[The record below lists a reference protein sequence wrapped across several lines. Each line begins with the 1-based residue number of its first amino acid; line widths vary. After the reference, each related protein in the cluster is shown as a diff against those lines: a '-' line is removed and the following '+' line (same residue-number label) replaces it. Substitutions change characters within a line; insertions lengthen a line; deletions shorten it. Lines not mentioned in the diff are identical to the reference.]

1 MVEILRCAQND
12 GEMGLKTGMHRDTIS
27 GLALFAVAALL
38 AAGCRPV
45 PPKPRR
51 IKPVDLGKPAMAL
64 GQVPLDT
71 LGGRT
76 IVIDPGHG
84 GPFSGAKSPQGL
96 READVNLDVGL
107 QVWALLKRADA
118 NPVLTRSTDNT
129 VLPGKSVALRD
140 DLEARA
146 QLARDVNAD
155 ILISIHHNA
164 DIHRESELNDLKVYY
179 KMSDEGPSFDI
190 ARALVQRLAVAPSP
204 DADRQKLVLPGNF
217 RLLRESPCPAVL
229 TETSYM
235 TASQNE
241 PFLAAAA
248 YRREEAYA
256 IVAALADYFS
266 RGFPSVGWLG
276 VEDAVMDNGDMLTA
290 QLYPGDPFA
299 VDPNTVV
306 LTVDGQPVPY
316 TFDHASRMVLAGL
329 PPLGGG
335 DHAARVAFRNTAG
348 NAAVDLGYRFRIEAL
363 PRHLMVRA
371 QPAMLPADAKPGFVR
386 VLVNAFDANMFPA
399 GDGEQVELAA
409 RNGQIQPVEVVLVDG
424 EAVAHCRIPPQADR
438 CEIEVRL
445 GDISG
450 RTVVARGKDIEPV
463 LHGRVIDAERDRPV
477 IGATVVTSG
486 NGSGTTDSYGY
497 FVIHDLEPCSMQVSA
512 PGYIPEIIAL
522 NETISPNTVELRAI
536 AGGMLHGRR
545 VAVDPEYGGN
555 AHGRISPTGVRAA
568 DINLRVSELLKSFLT
583 AAGAECKLVRV
594 GNGAVLPLSRVSVTN
609 EFDADLYVEIGH
621 GAPPEVEVAV
631 LDDTGH
637 LITEKLDGMPYV
649 AAYPSSPEGNRLA
662 SILARRLEP
671 ITAPAAV
678 PVLGSSSTTLT
689 HTACPAISVHVGEPI
704 DEASAQRLNDTA
716 FQCEEAYI
724 VFTAIAE
731 WAGVSPR
738 KHGSI
743 MGCITRDGEPV
754 AGRLVT
760 LDRWLSLQTGR
771 SGMYHFQLV
780 PPGPHYVA
788 VTHGDGEQQV
798 RSVRVK
804 ARRQAEAD
812 FSLPSIEVDH
822 EQNDEPV
829 QP

>member
-1 MVEILRCAQND
+1 MVEIFRSAQND
-12 GEMGLKTGMHRDTIS
+12 GEMRLKTGMRRNTIS
-27 GLALFAVAALL
+27 GLALFAAAAMLV
-38 AAGCRPV
+38 AGCRPV

-51 IKPVDLGKPAMAL
+51 IEPVDLGEPAMTL
-64 GQVPLDT
+64 GQVPLEA

-118 NPVLTRSTDNT
+118 NPVLTRSTDDT
-129 VLPGKSVALRD
+129 VVPGKSVALRD

-164 DIHRESELNDLKVYY
+164 DIRRESELNDLKVYY
-179 KMSDEGPSFDI
+179 KMSDEGASFDM

-217 RLLRESPCPAVL
+217 RVLRESPCPAVL

-276 VEDAVMDNGDMLTA
+276 AEDAVMDNGDMLAA
-290 QLYPGDPFA
+290 QLYPGDPFT
-299 VDPNTVV
+299 VDPNTIA
-306 LTVDGQPVPY
+306 LAVDGQPVPY
-316 TFDHASRMVLAGL
+316 TFDRASRVVVAGL
-329 PPLGGG
+329 PPLAGG
-335 DHAARVAFRNTAG
+335 DHTARVAFRNTAG
-348 NAAVDLGYRFRIEAL
+348 NTAVDSGYRFRIEAL
-363 PRHLMVRA
+363 PRYLMVRA
-371 QPAMLPADAKPGFVR
+371 QPAMLPADGRPGFVR
-386 VLVNAFDANMFPA
+386 VLVNVFDANMFPA

-409 RNGQIQPVEVVLVDG
+409 RNGEIRPAEVAVAGG
-424 EAVAHCRIPPQADR
+424 EAIAYCRITSRADR
-438 CEIEVRL
+438 CEIDVRL

-463 LHGRVIDAERDRPV
+463 LYGRVIDAERDRPV
-477 IGATVVTSG
+477 VGATVVTSG
-486 NGSGTTDSYGY
+486 NGSDITDSEGY
-497 FVIHDLEPCSMQVSA
+497 FVIHDPEPFSMRVSA
-512 PGYIPEIIAL
+512 PGYISEIIARS
-522 NETISPNTVELRAI
+522 EMISPNTVELRAV

-545 VAVDPEYGGN
+545 VAVDPEYGGI

-583 AAGAECKLVRV
+583 AAGAECKLVRT
-594 GNGAVLPLSRVSVTN
+594 GNSTVLPLSRVSATN
-609 EFDADLYVEIGH
+609 EFDADLYVEISH

-637 LITEKLDGMPYV
+637 LITEELAGMPYV

-671 ITAPAAV
+671 IAAPASV

-689 HTACPAISVHVGEPI
+689 HTACPAISVHVGEPV
-704 DEASAQRLNDTA
+704 DEATARRLNDTA
-716 FQCEEAYI
+716 FQREEAYI

-731 WAGVSPR
+731 WAGVSPK
-738 KHGSI
+738 KHGSVT
-743 MGCITRDGEPV
+743 GRVTRDGEPV
-754 AGRLVT
+754 SGRLVT
-760 LDRWLSLQTGR
+760 LDGWLNLQTGP

-788 VTHGDGEQQV
+788 VTQGDSEQQV

-812 FSLPSIEVDH
+812 FSLPSIEVDY
-822 EQNDEPV
+822 EQNDEPIH
-829 QP
+829 P